1 MENAEKLTLL
11 AVDDHQDNLI
21 TLRAVV
27 RDAFPDSVLLT
38 ALDGRQGIEL
48 ARSRDPDVILL
59 DIVMP
64 GMDGF
69 EVCRR
74 LKDDEYTRDIP
85 VVFLTALKTD
95 RESRI
100 KALRFGAEGF
110 LTKPIDEVELSA
122 QIRAMAKIK
131 AANNAKRRDQ
141 ERLAA
146 LVLERTQELEQEL
159 ARRRLIEQALR
170 RAKEQAETAN
180 QAKSEFLANMS
191 HEIRTPLNG
200 IMGMMQLL
208 QTTDLNGKQ
217 QRFVELSMNSAH
229 RLTRLLSD
237 ILDLSRME
245 SGKMEINKVNFDIQ
259 ETCDAVTD
267 LFALTARERGLAL
280 QCVIDPALPRLLN
293 TDEVRL
299 RQILF
304 NLVGNALKYTDQ
316 GKVKM
321 TLAQACPAS
330 GNVVPLLLTVEDT
343 GIGIPQDRLEAIFDP
358 FVQADGS
365 YTRKYQGAGLGLAIV
380 RRLVDLMGGTIAI
393 ESTVGQ
399 GTTVRVTLAVGLAD
413 PREEE
418 SPRSAAR
425 KAPLPKPGLN
435 VLLAEDDPSNQIP
448 MQRLLEKDGHTVTL
462 AENGRQVL
470 DLLMKPHCFDC
481 ILMDVQMP
489 VMDGVQAT
497 REIRRSEKNAAIPI
511 IAVTAYAMTGD
522 REKFLEAGMDDYLA
536 KPLRRE
542 DLQMVLERCCAP
554 GQS

>member
-74 LKDDEYTRDIP
+74 LKDDEHTRDIP
-85 VVFLTALKTD
+85 VVFLTALKTG

-100 KALRFGAEGF
+100 KALRVGAEGF
-110 LTKPIDEVELSA
+110 LPKPIDEVELSA

-159 ARRRLIEQALR
+159 ARRGLVEQALR

-208 QTTDLNGKQ
+208 QTTDLTGEQ

-321 TLAQACPAS
+321 TLALAYPAS

-343 GIGIPQDRLEAIFDP
+343 GIGIPQDRLKAIFDP
-358 FVQADGS
+358 FVQAEGS

-380 RRLVDLMGGTIAI
+380 RRLVDLLDGTTAI

-399 GTTVRVTLAVGLAD
+399 GTTVRVILPVGLAD
-413 PREEE
+413 PEEE
-418 SPRSAAR
+418 SPRSAVR
-425 KAPLPKPGLN
+425 KAPRPESGLN
-435 VLLAEDDPSNQIP
+435 ILLAEDDPSNQIP

-497 REIRRSEKNAAIPI
+497 REIRSEKNAAIPI

-542 DLQMVLERCCAP
+542 DLQMVLERCTP
-554 GQS
+554 SQS